1 MGVYQ
6 DYPRGYPKRKD
17 PFDRDQIKHGS
28 ELSNIP
34 TPKPPVFKNRTPL
47 NELGKDPLPVISSSK
62 PSKIPVPK
70 RLSSEQDDL
79 EGTLTTFES
88 RTFLNNS
95 VYPSTGAHS
104 SKPVSL
110 NVAITPLDVPK
121 SPVKVISSTT
131 KSIFTKAIL
140 ESNIA
145 SNVDRI
151 VEEVNY
157 VAPILDDFV
166 PILDKE
172 KNDEQKT
179 ATAPSSTGLS
189 DSSSLTCTT
198 CTSSERVYSSSSY
211 SDIDYPSFATN
222 IRGITGQVRDS
233 ETTYFP
239 ESTAHNSERSLVE
252 TSESEIEERDET
264 LIKVNDGA
272 LIKMLSE
279 IEGASDDDMVEIEV
293 SKKQLEDLLK
303 SIEYEREEIEKEI
316 ARLTTAPNDV
326 YTCVQLALQGVFASF
341 VDKINWSNI
350 NLNNVF

>member
-6 DYPRGYPKRKD
+6 DYPKGYPKRKD
-17 PFDRDQIKHGS
+17 PFDGDQINHGS
-28 ELSNIP
+28 ELSKIP
-34 TPKPPVFKNRTPL
+34 TPKPPVFKNRTSL
-47 NELGKDPLPVISSSK
+47 NELGKDPLPVISSSR

-70 RLSSEQDDL
+70 RLVTEQDDL
-79 EGTLTTFES
+79 ESTLTTFES
-88 RTFLNNS
+88 RTSLNNS
-95 VYPSTGAHS
+95 VYPSTGLHS
-104 SKPVSL
+104 SKPVSQ

-131 KSIFTKAIL
+131 KSLFTKAII

-151 VEEVNY
+151 VKEVNY

-166 PILDKE
+166 PILNDPQ
-172 KNDEQKT
+172 NDEQKT
-179 ATAPSSTGLS
+179 DAEPAPSSTGLS
-189 DSSSLTCTT
+189 DSSSLT

-211 SDIDYPSFATN
+211 SDIDYPSFATTV
-222 IRGITGQVRDS
+222 RGITGQVRDS

-252 TSESEIEERDET
+252 TSESEVEEKDET
-264 LIKVNDGA
+264 LIKINDDA
-272 LIKMLSE
+272 LIKMLSDVV
-279 IEGASDDDMVEIEV
+279 EGASDDDVVEIEV

-303 SIEYEREEIEKEI
+303 SIEHERAEIEKEI
-316 ARLTTAPNDV
+316 ARLTGAPNDV
-326 YTCVQLALQGVFASF
+326 YTCVQLALQGVLASF
-341 VDKINWSNI
+341 VEKVNWSNT